1 MNRYRK
7 IILLSLKIGIGSS
20 LSLYVAQKF
29 GLNYA
34 VSAGTITLLSLMNS
48 KWETIRLSG
57 SRIASFLITV
67 LAGWLLF
74 THISSMWIAYGILLT
89 FIVFM
94 AELLEWRATISVNG
108 VIAAHLVAYEKFNDT
123 AVWNELGIVLVGVGF
138 AILFNLFNGNY
149 GHKKHIVKK
158 TRYIENR
165 MQMIIGAMSA
175 YLSNKKME
183 TDVWQNIKKLEE
195 DIQDCIKEAYEY
207 QNNTFYSH
215 PEYYISYFEMRKNQ
229 CQILHNLHYEMKKMR
244 TMPKNAK
251 IAADYLLNLAENI
264 TEYNNPEEQLSSLK
278 KLIEDI
284 KCDELPTTREEFE
297 SSALL
302 FHILMDIEDLLV
314 YKKHFIDNLDKTQK
328 KHYWKAG

>member
-20 LSLYVAQKF
+20 LSLYAAQKL

-48 KWETIRLSG
+48 KWETIKLSG

-94 AELLEWRATISVNG
+94 AEILDWRATISVNG
-108 VIAAHLVAYEKFNDT
+108 VIAAHLVTYENFNDT

-138 AILFNLFNGNY
+138 AIVFNLFNGNY
-149 GHKKHIVKK
+149 EHKRHIV
-158 TRYIENR
+158 TNMRDIENR
-165 MQMIIGAMSA
+165 MQMIMGAMSA

-183 TDVWQNIKKLEE
+183 TDVWENMKTLEK

-251 IAADYLLNLAENI
+251 IAAEYLLYLAGNI
-264 TEYNNPEEQLSSLK
+264 TEYNNPQEQLVRLK
-278 KLIEDI
+278 ELIEHI
-284 KCDELPTTREEFE
+284 KDEELPATREEFE

-302 FHILMDIEDLLV
+302 FHIFMDIEDFLL

-328 KHYWKAG
+328 KHYWKAD

>member
-1 MNRYRK
+1 MK
-7 IILLSLKIGIGSS
+7 SI
-20 LSLYVAQKF
+20 
-29 GLNYA
+29 GLNYT

-48 KWETIRLSG
+48 KWETIKLSG

-74 THISSMWIAYGILLT
+74 THISSMWITYGILLT

-123 AVWNELGIVLVGVGF
+123 AVWNELGIVIVGVGF
-138 AILFNLFNGNY
+138 AIVFNLFNGNY
-149 GHKKHIVKK
+149 GHKRHIV
-158 TRYIENR
+158 TNMRDIENR
-165 MQMIIGAMSA
+165 MQMIMGAMSA

-183 TDVWQNIKKLEE
+183 TDVWENMKTLEK

-229 CQILHNLHYEMKKMR
+229 C
-244 TMPKNAK
+244 
-251 IAADYLLNLAENI
+251 
-264 TEYNNPEEQLSSLK
+264 
-278 KLIEDI
+278 
-284 KCDELPTTREEFE
+284 
-297 SSALL
+297 
-302 FHILMDIEDLLV
+302 
-314 YKKHFIDNLDKTQK
+314 
-328 KHYWKAG
+328 

>member
-1 MNRYRK
+1 
-7 IILLSLKIGIGSS
+7 
-20 LSLYVAQKF
+20 
-29 GLNYA
+29 
-34 VSAGTITLLSLMNS
+34 
-48 KWETIRLSG
+48 
-57 SRIASFLITV
+57 
-67 LAGWLLF
+67 
-74 THISSMWIAYGILLT
+74 MWIAYGILLT

-108 VIAAHLVAYEKFNDT
+108 VIAAHLVTYEKFNDM
-123 AVWNELGIVLVGVGF
+123 AVWNELSIVLVGVGF
-138 AILFNLFNGNY
+138 AIFFNLFNGNY

-158 TRYIENR
+158 TSYIENR

-195 DIQDCIKEAYEY
+195 DILDCIKEAYEY

-251 IAADYLLNLAENI
+251 IVAEYLLYLADNI
-264 TEYNNPEEQLSSLK
+264 TEFNNPEEQLVRLK
-278 KLIEDI
+278 GLISHLKNE
-284 KCDELPTTREEFE
+284 ELPVTGDEFE
-297 SSALL
+297 SGALL
-302 FHILMDIEDLLV
+302 YHVLMDIEDFLL
-314 YKKHFIDNLDKTQK
+314 YKQHFINNLDKIQR
-328 KHYWKAG
+328 KHYWKG

>member
-20 LSLYVAQKF
+20 LSLYTAQEL

-34 VSAGTITLLSLMNS
+34 VSAGTVTLLSLMNS

-67 LAGWLLF
+67 LAGWILF
-74 THISSMWIAYGILLT
+74 TNISSMWIAYGILLT

-94 AELLEWRATISVNG
+94 AEVLEWRATISVNG
-108 VIAAHLVAYEKFNDT
+108 VIAAHLVTYEKFNDM
-123 AVWNELGIVLVGVGF
+123 AVWNELIIVIVGVSF

-158 TRYIENR
+158 TGYIENR

-215 PEYYISYFEMRKNQ
+215 PYYISYFVMRKNQ

-251 IAADYLLNLAENI
+251 IVAEYLLYLADNI
-264 TEYNNPEEQLSSLK
+264 TEFNNPEEQLVRLK
-278 KLIEDI
+278 GLISHLKNE
-284 KCDELPTTREEFE
+284 ELPVTGEEFE
-297 SSALL
+297 SGALL
-302 FHILMDIEDLLV
+302 YHVLMDIEDFLL
-314 YKKHFIDNLDKTQK
+314 YKQHFINNLDKIQR
-328 KHYWKAG
+328 KHYWKG

>member
-20 LSLYVAQKF
+20 LSLYTAQEL

-34 VSAGTITLLSLMNS
+34 VSAGTVTLLSLMNS

-67 LAGWLLF
+67 LAGWILF
-74 THISSMWIAYGILLT
+74 TNISSMWIAYGILLT

-94 AELLEWRATISVNG
+94 AEVLEWRATISVNG
-108 VIAAHLVAYEKFNDT
+108 VIAAHLVTYEKFNDM
-123 AVWNELGIVLVGVGF
+123 AVWNELIIVIVGVSF

-158 TRYIENR
+158 TGYIENR

-183 TDVWQNIKKLEE
+183 TDVWENIKKHR
-195 DIQDCIKEAYEY
+195 
-207 QNNTFYSH
+207 NT
-215 PEYYISYFEMRKNQ
+215 
-229 CQILHNLHYEMKKMR
+229 
-244 TMPKNAK
+244 
-251 IAADYLLNLAENI
+251 
-264 TEYNNPEEQLSSLK
+264 
-278 KLIEDI
+278 
-284 KCDELPTTREEFE
+284 
-297 SSALL
+297 
-302 FHILMDIEDLLV
+302 
-314 YKKHFIDNLDKTQK
+314 LDR
-328 KHYWKAG
+328 

>member
-20 LSLYVAQKF
+20 LSLYAAQKL

-48 KWETIRLSG
+48 KWETIKLSG

-94 AELLEWRATISVNG
+94 AEILDWRATISVNG
-108 VIAAHLVAYEKFNDT
+108 VIAAHLVTYENFNDT

-138 AILFNLFNGNY
+138 AIVFNLFNGNY
-149 GHKKHIVKK
+149 EHKRHI
-158 TRYIENR
+158 
-165 MQMIIGAMSA
+165 
-175 YLSNKKME
+175 
-183 TDVWQNIKKLEE
+183 
-195 DIQDCIKEAYEY
+195 
-207 QNNTFYSH
+207 
-215 PEYYISYFEMRKNQ
+215 MRKNQ
-229 CQILHNLHYEMKKMR
+229 CQILHNLHYEMKIMR

-251 IAADYLLNLAENI
+251 IAAAHYYFIYLWI
-264 TEYNNPEEQLSSLK
+264 
-278 KLIEDI
+278 
-284 KCDELPTTREEFE
+284 
-297 SSALL
+297 
-302 FHILMDIEDLLV
+302 
-314 YKKHFIDNLDKTQK
+314 
-328 KHYWKAG
+328 